1 MYYYQRLRDLRED
14 ADKTQKEI
22 AELLNTNQ
30 SQYQKYESGKRELP
44 LHHAITLSNFYNVSI
59 DYITVITNIK
69 YGKNNMNTEERNL
82 LERWNCLTEKNKG
95 KAEYFFEQLLKK
107 QLRSEKEQKKSM

>member
-1 MYYYQRLRDLRED
+1 MKNNMNYPL
-14 ADKTQKEI
+14 I
-22 AELLNTNQ
+22 
-30 SQYQKYESGKRELP
+30 SG
-44 LHHAITLSNFYNVSI
+44 
-59 DYITVITNIK
+59 ITNIK
-69 YGKNNMNTEERNL
+69 YGKNNMNSEEKNL

>member
-1 MYYYQRLRDLRED
+1 
-14 ADKTQKEI
+14 
-22 AELLNTNQ
+22 
-30 SQYQKYESGKRELP
+30 
-44 LHHAITLSNFYNVSI
+44 
-59 DYITVITNIK
+59 
-69 YGKNNMNTEERNL
+69 MNTEEKNL